1 MGNTFAGA
9 VILATGIFIGIQFG
23 KKMSRIDRA

>member
-23 KKMSRIDRA
+23 KQMTRREG

>member
-23 KKMSRIDRA
+23 KNMARRDAR